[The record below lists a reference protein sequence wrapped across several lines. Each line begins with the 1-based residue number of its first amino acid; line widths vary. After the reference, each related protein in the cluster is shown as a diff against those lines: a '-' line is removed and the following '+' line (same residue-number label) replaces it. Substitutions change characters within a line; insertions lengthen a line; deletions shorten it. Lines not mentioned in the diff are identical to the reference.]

1 MCVTY
6 PRARYLS
13 ASNANMPT
21 RSATLPRRTPGIAK
35 GPAST
40 WEAGPSMPL
49 DQQRIISETNSE
61 GDSLDDLGDTIAN
74 VPHMRIG

>member
-1 MCVTY
+1 MYVTY

-13 ASNANMPT
+13 ASEANMPT
-21 RSATLPRRTPGIAK
+21 LSTTLPRHTPGIAK

-49 DQQRIISETNSE
+49 DQQRIRPE
-61 GDSLDDLGDTIAN
+61 
-74 VPHMRIG
+74 